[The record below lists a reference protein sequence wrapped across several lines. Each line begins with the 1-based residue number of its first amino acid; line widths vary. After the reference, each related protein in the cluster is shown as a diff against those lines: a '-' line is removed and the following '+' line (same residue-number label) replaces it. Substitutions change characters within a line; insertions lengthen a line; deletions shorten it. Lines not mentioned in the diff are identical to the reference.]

1 MDDKKIVDLYWM
13 RSESAISET
22 DKKYGKYCRYIAE
35 RILESEED
43 AREVQNDTYLQ
54 VWNTVP
60 PNRPDP
66 LKTYV
71 GAISRNLSLNRYEA
85 RHAQKR
91 DGVLGEALE
100 ELSECIAQKDD
111 IPTEREE
118 RLRELLDSFLAT
130 LPKRT
135 RRVFLRRYWYA
146 SSISEIAKD
155 YGMSENHV
163 TVMLHRTRKALA
175 DILQKEGFLNE

>member
-1 MDDKKIVDLYWM
+1 MEDKRIVDLYWM

-66 LKTYV
+66 LKPYV

-85 RHAQKR
+85 SHAQKR
-91 DGVLGEALE
+91 GGEVSLALD
-100 ELSECIAQKDD
+100 ELSECIAD
-111 IPTEREE
+111 REE
-118 RLRELLDSFLAT
+118 QNDVNERLCELLDSFLAT

-155 YGMSENHV
+155 YGMSENNV

>member
-1 MDDKKIVDLYWM
+1 MEDKRIVDLYWM

-43 AREVQNDTYLQ
+43 VREVQNDTYLQ

-60 PNRPDP
+60 PERPNS
-66 LKTYV
+66 LRAYL
-71 GAISRNLSLNRYEA
+71 GAICRNLSLNRYEA
-85 RHAQKR
+85 SHAQKR
-91 DGVLGEALE
+91 GGEVSLALN
-100 ELSECIAQKDD
+100 ELSECIADREEQDD
-111 IPTEREE
+111 INE
-118 RLRELLDSFLAT
+118 RLCELLDSFLAT

-155 YGMSENHV
+155 YGMSENNV
-163 TVMLHRTRKALA
+163 TVMLHRTRKTLA
-175 DILQKEGFLNE
+175 QLLQKEGFLNE

>member
-1 MDDKKIVDLYWM
+1 MEDKRIVDLYWM

-22 DKKYGKYCRYIAE
+22 DKKYGKYCHYIAE

-60 PNRPDP
+60 PERPNS
-66 LKTYV
+66 LRAYLGV
-71 GAISRNLSLNRYEA
+71 ICRNLSLNRYEA
-85 RHAQKR
+85 SHAQKR
-91 DGVLGEALE
+91 GGEVSLALD
-100 ELSECIAQKDD
+100 ELSECIAD
-111 IPTEREE
+111 REE
-118 RLRELLDSFLAT
+118 QNDVNERLCELLDSFLAT

-155 YGMSENHV
+155 YGMSENNV
-163 TVMLHRTRKALA
+163 TVMLHRTRKTLA
-175 DILQKEGFLNE
+175 QLLQKEGFLNE

>member
-1 MDDKKIVDLYWM
+1 MEDKRIVDLYWM

-60 PNRPDP
+60 PERPNS
-66 LKTYV
+66 LRAYL
-71 GAISRNLSLNRYEA
+71 GAICRNLSLNRYEA
-85 RHAQKR
+85 SHAQKR
-91 DGVLGEALE
+91 GGEVSLALD
-100 ELSECIAQKDD
+100 ELSECIADREEQDD
-111 IPTEREE
+111 INE
-118 RLRELLDSFLAT
+118 RLCGLLDSFLAT

-155 YGMSENHV
+155 YGMSENNV
-163 TVMLHRTRKALA
+163 TVLLHRTRKTLA
-175 DILQKEGFLNE
+175 QLLQKEGFLNE

>member
-1 MDDKKIVDLYWM
+1 MEDKRIVDLYWM

-60 PNRPDP
+60 PERPNS
-66 LKTYV
+66 LRAYL
-71 GAISRNLSLNRYEA
+71 GAICRNLSLNRYEA
-85 RHAQKR
+85 SHAQKR
-91 DGVLGEALE
+91 GGEVSLALD
-100 ELSECIAQKDD
+100 ELSECIADRKEQNDVN
-111 IPTEREE
+111 E
-118 RLRELLDSFLAT
+118 RLCELLDSFLAT

-146 SSISEIAKD
+146 SSISEIARD
-155 YGMSENHV
+155 YGMSENNV
-163 TVMLHRTRKALA
+163 TVLLHRTRKTLA
-175 DILQKEGFLNE
+175 QLLQKEGFLNE

>member
-1 MDDKKIVDLYWM
+1 MEDKRIVDLYWM

-66 LKTYV
+66 LKPYV

-91 DGVLGEALE
+91 DGEVSLALD
-100 ELSECIAQKDD
+100 ELSECIAD
-111 IPTEREE
+111 REE
-118 RLRELLDSFLAT
+118 QNDVNERLCELLDSFLAT

-146 SSISEIAKD
+146 SSISKIAKD
-155 YGMSENHV
+155 YGMSENNV

>member
-1 MDDKKIVDLYWM
+1 MEDKRIVDLYWM

-60 PNRPDP
+60 PERPNS
-66 LKTYV
+66 LRAYL
-71 GAISRNLSLNRYEA
+71 GAICRNLSLNRYEA
-85 RHAQKR
+85 SRAQKR
-91 DGVLGEALE
+91 GGEVSLALD
-100 ELSECIAQKDD
+100 ELSECIAD
-111 IPTEREE
+111 REE
-118 RLRELLDSFLAT
+118 QNDVNERLCELLDSFLAT

-155 YGMSENHV
+155 YGMSENNV
-163 TVMLHRTRKALA
+163 TVMLYRTRKALA
-175 DILQKEGFLNE
+175 QLLQKEGFLNE

>member
-1 MDDKKIVDLYWM
+1 MEDKRIVDLYWM

-60 PNRPDP
+60 PERPNS
-66 LKTYV
+66 LRAYLGV
-71 GAISRNLSLNRYEA
+71 ICRNLSLNRYEA
-85 RHAQKR
+85 SRAQKR
-91 DGVLGEALE
+91 GGEVSLALD
-100 ELSECIAQKDD
+100 ELSECIAD
-111 IPTEREE
+111 REE
-118 RLRELLDSFLAT
+118 QDDVNERLCELLDSFLAT

-155 YGMSENHV
+155 YGMSENNV
-163 TVMLHRTRKALA
+163 TVMLYRTRKALA

>member
-1 MDDKKIVDLYWM
+1 MEDKRIVDLYWM

-35 RILESEED
+35 RILESDED

-60 PNRPDP
+60 PERPNS
-66 LKTYV
+66 LRAYLGV
-71 GAISRNLSLNRYEA
+71 ICRNLSLNRYEA
-85 RHAQKR
+85 SHAQKR
-91 DGVLGEALE
+91 GGEVSLALD
-100 ELSECIAQKDD
+100 ELSECIAD
-111 IPTEREE
+111 REE
-118 RLRELLDSFLAT
+118 QNDVNERLCELLDNFLAT

-155 YGMSENHV
+155 YGMSENNV

>member
-1 MDDKKIVDLYWM
+1 MEDKRIVDLYWM
-13 RSESAISET
+13 RSESAICET

-60 PNRPDP
+60 PERPTS
-66 LKTYV
+66 LRAYL
-71 GAISRNLSLNRYEA
+71 GAICRNLSLNRYEA

-91 DGVLGEALE
+91 GGEVSLALDELAEFIASRE
-100 ELSECIAQKDD
+100 EQDD
-111 IPTEREE
+111 INE
-118 RLRELLDSFLAT
+118 RLCELLDSFLAT

-155 YGMSENHV
+155 YGMSENNV
-163 TVMLHRTRKALA
+163 TVLLHRTRKTLA
-175 DILQKEGFLNE
+175 QLLQKEGFLNE

>member
-1 MDDKKIVDLYWM
+1 MAEGATIANAFVQIM
-13 RSESAISET
+13 PSAEGATSAIT
-22 DKKYGKYCRYIAE
+22 DSILPSMEGLGQEAGSNIGGGILDSLKGFAGPIA
-35 RILESEED
+35 
-43 AREVQNDTYLQ
+43 
-54 VWNTVP
+54 
-60 PNRPDP
+60 
-66 LKTYV
+66 
-71 GAISRNLSLNRYEA
+71 
-85 RHAQKR
+85 
-91 DGVLGEALE
+91 GVLAGLGIGKALLDIGTEFDSMTDTIILGTGASGEALD

-118 RLRELLDSFLAT
+118 RLCELLDSFLAT

-155 YGMSENHV
+155 YGMSENNV
-163 TVMLHRTRKALA
+163 TVMLYRTRKALA

>member
-1 MDDKKIVDLYWM
+1 MEDKRIVDLYWM
-13 RSESAISET
+13 RAESAISET

-60 PNRPDP
+60 PERPNS
-66 LKTYV
+66 LRAYL
-71 GAISRNLSLNRYEA
+71 GAICRNLSLNRYEA
-85 RHAQKR
+85 SHAQKR
-91 DGVLGEALE
+91 GGEVSLALD
-100 ELSECIAQKDD
+100 ELSECIADREEQDD
-111 IPTEREE
+111 INE
-118 RLRELLDSFLAT
+118 RLCELLDSFLAT

-155 YGMSENHV
+155 YGMSENNV

>member
-1 MDDKKIVDLYWM
+1 MEDKRIVDLYWM

-60 PNRPDP
+60 PERPNS
-66 LKTYV
+66 LRAYLGV
-71 GAISRNLSLNRYEA
+71 ICRNLSLNRYEA
-85 RHAQKR
+85 SHAQKR
-91 DGVLGEALE
+91 SGEVSLALD
-100 ELSECIAQKDD
+100 ELSECIASREEQDD
-111 IPTEREE
+111 INE
-118 RLRELLDSFLAT
+118 RLCELLDSFLAT

-155 YGMSENHV
+155 YGMSENNV
-163 TVMLHRTRKALA
+163 TVLLHRTRKTLA
-175 DILQKEGFLNE
+175 QLLQKEGFLNE

>member
-1 MDDKKIVDLYWM
+1 MEDKRIVDLYWM

-60 PNRPDP
+60 PERPNS
-66 LKTYV
+66 LRAYL
-71 GAISRNLSLNRYEA
+71 GAICRNLSLNRYEA
-85 RHAQKR
+85 SHAQKR
-91 DGVLGEALE
+91 GGEVSLALD
-100 ELSECIAQKDD
+100 ELSECIAD
-111 IPTEREE
+111 REE
-118 RLRELLDSFLAT
+118 QNDVNERLCELLDSFLAT

-155 YGMSENHV
+155 YGMSENNV
-163 TVMLHRTRKALA
+163 TVMLYRTRKALA
-175 DILQKEGFLNE
+175 QLLQKEGFLNE

>member
-1 MDDKKIVDLYWM
+1 MEDKRIVDLYWM

-60 PNRPDP
+60 PERPNS
-66 LKTYV
+66 LRAYL
-71 GAISRNLSLNRYEA
+71 GAICRNLSLNRYEA
-85 RHAQKR
+85 SHAQKR
-91 DGVLGEALE
+91 GGEVSLALD
-100 ELSECIAQKDD
+100 ELSECIADREEQDD
-111 IPTEREE
+111 INE
-118 RLRELLDSFLAT
+118 RLCELLDSFLAT

>member
-1 MDDKKIVDLYWM
+1 MEDKRIVDLYWM
-13 RSESAISET
+13 RAESAISET

-60 PNRPDP
+60 PERPNS
-66 LKTYV
+66 LRAYLGV
-71 GAISRNLSLNRYEA
+71 ICRNLSLNRYEA
-85 RHAQKR
+85 SRAQKR
-91 DGVLGEALE
+91 GGEVSLALD
-100 ELSECIAQKDD
+100 ELSECIAS
-111 IPTEREE
+111 REE
-118 RLRELLDSFLAT
+118 QNDVNERLCELLDSFLAT

-155 YGMSENHV
+155 YGMSENNV
-163 TVMLHRTRKALA
+163 TVMLYRTRKALA
-175 DILQKEGFLNE
+175 QLLQKEGFLNE